1 MGKINDFI
9 IQFSVFLVGLLSIGV
24 GRIVGALQHDF
35 DQILSNLL
43 IFGGLLVII
52 CLFVTIISIWTLRG
66 YPIAPK
72 M

>member
-1 MGKINDFI
+1 MARIEEFV
-9 IQFSVFLVGLLSIGV
+9 IQFTVFLVGLLSIGI

-52 CLFVTIISIWTLRG
+52 CLFVTIILTWRRNS
-66 YPIAPK
+66 APK

>member
-1 MGKINDFI
+1 MGKFNDFV
-9 IQFSVFLVGLLSIGV
+9 IQFSIFLVGLISIGI

-43 IFGGLLVII
+43 IFGGLLVIF
-52 CLFVTIISIWTLRG
+52 CLFATIISLWTLGGR
-66 YPIAPK
+66 PPAPK

>member
-1 MGKINDFI
+1 MGKFNDFI
-9 IQFSVFLVGLLSIGV
+9 IQFSIFLVGLLSIGI

-52 CLFVTIISIWTLRG
+52 CLFATIIFLWTLG
-66 YPIAPK
+66 GKPPETK